1 MALLHPSQKSPKW
14 KPPEQL
20 QCGTLLRTTW
30 EIGLSSQQVRMGFAH
45 AFGFMTPK
53 EVEFLS
59 GKRYRRSLLKK
70 KKKTT
75 LKSQKLGLNN
85 NKKVVLE

>member
-30 EIGLSSQQVRMGFAH
+30 EIGLSSQQVRMGFGR

-59 GKRYRRSLLKK
+59 GKRYRSSLLKK
-70 KKKTT
+70 TKNPKFPKAGTKQQQQ
-75 LKSQKLGLNN
+75 KSSS
-85 NKKVVLE
+85 